1 MFTTLGVLG
10 LLAASGGAP
19 APRPALFYYYR
30 PRVEVWTNRGD
41 DPYASGQ
48 AARVYF
54 RTEQDAYVTI
64 LRVDTDGRVR
74 VLYPREP
81 WDDNFARGGR
91 EYDVLQRSSPD
102 AFYVDRKSV
111 V

>member
-1 MFTTLGVLG
+1 MLATLGFLS
-10 LLAASGGAP
+10 LLTLSGRAPSPQPAS
-19 APRPALFYYYR
+19 FYYR
-30 PRVEVWTNRGD
+30 PHVEVWTNRGD
-41 DPYASGQ
+41 DPYAGGQ

-81 WDDNFARGGR
+81 WDDNFVRGGR
-91 EYDVLQRSSPD
+91 EYDVLQRSSSD
-102 AFYVDRKSV
+102 ARPSA
-111 V
+111 